1 LWTLALPA
9 IAGSDL
15 IVDALFGTGLSRPLE
30 GRWASVIDDLNA
42 TGVPIVSVDVPSGV
56 SGETG
61 CMIGATIKATM
72 TVTFGAPKIP
82 LVMMPAAL
90 MAGEVV
96 VVDIGVPQAII
107 DDVPGERLESITH
120 EQASAWVETRR
131 DDIHKGECGRVV
143 IVAGSVGKAGAAQ
156 LAALGALRSGAGLV
170 TVATPRSCLGVMLSK
185 RSPGTSSMIACG
197 TPMSTTTTSP
207 AMSAAGIIT
216 SGIFG
221 APKVTVIVAFMVAPI
236 MHPVSPET
244 PDGTSTET
252 IGTPVA
258 LRSSITLAQRPSR
271 GRDNPVPKRA
281 STIKSLPAIA
291 GNASVHNS

>member
-1 LWTLALPA
+1 GSRGVDVHVYLTVPRSEVSGDAALTLAALGAASLRVDDAATQELWTLALPA

-156 LAALGALRSGAGLV
+156 LAAL
-170 TVATPRSCLGVMLSK
+170 
-185 RSPGTSSMIACG
+185 
-197 TPMSTTTTSP
+197 
-207 AMSAAGIIT
+207 
-216 SGIFG
+216 
-221 APKVTVIVAFMVAPI
+221 
-236 MHPVSPET
+236 
-244 PDGTSTET
+244 
-252 IGTPVA
+252 
-258 LRSSITLAQRPSR
+258 
-271 GRDNPVPKRA
+271 
-281 STIKSLPAIA
+281 
-291 GNASVHNS
+291 